1 MNSPL
6 QPVTRSLK
14 RRIVLPLLVF
24 SLVAAG
30 IAVFAIQQ
38 MVKRQLLGKLR
49 ERAELV
55 ANTVNYAAES
65 IQRRGELQRIVTAIG
80 AETEVTLVVVV
91 GGEPSRVLATTRQ
104 EWFDKPLG
112 SLPLADVRED
122 LEAVLKS
129 KQRHHGFH
137 PASHEF
143 DLTSPLLLNQLA
155 LSDWDLSSGAV
166 MVHLDTR
173 PTERAIR
180 AAVIQFSAAFVLVL
194 GILTFVGYH
203 LINAR
208 VLKPLAIIGQLVKK
222 RGNTD
227 RSLGA
232 AAATGDEIGQLART
246 LDDALTRAEF
256 ARRDLENQKFALDQH
271 AIVAITDTQG
281 RITYANDRFCAI
293 SQYSR
298 EELLGQD
305 HRLLNSSHHATEF
318 FHGMW
323 TTIAHGAV
331 WHGEIRNRAKDGS
344 FYWVETSIVPLLG
357 EDGKPHQYIAI
368 RTDIT
373 TRKRAEDELLS
384 AKISTDNANDL
395 LLDSLKQA
403 DLLRDEAK
411 AASEAKSEFLAT
423 MSHEIR
429 TPMNGVLG
437 FTNLLLDTPLSAEQR
452 DYTSTIKNS
461 GEALLVIINDILD
474 FSKIEAGK
482 LTVEKLSFDIGQ
494 TTRECIGLL
503 SARAGEKGVHLKS
516 LLPENAPTHLVSD
529 PNRVRQV
536 ILNLAGN
543 AIKFTPAGGSVSVQM
558 TLLATAPSAGGE
570 PASAPVLRIS
580 IIDSGIGI
588 AKEKQARLFQKFSQA
603 DSSTTRRYG
612 GTGLGLAI
620 SKHLVELMGGEIGL
634 ESEDGKGSTF
644 WFTLPLTPKQGTST
658 LPLSSPALNR
668 AGNSGI
674 KSVGGLPSGLRIL
687 VAEDMLANQLL
698 VTKFLSKLGCESDL
712 ARNGKEAVEL
722 YQQKH
727 YDLILMDCHMPVL
740 DGFEATQEIRRI
752 EQSSDRTARHI
763 PIVALTA
770 GTLDDEKDKFTH
782 CGMDDH
788 LTKPFSP
795 AQLTSLLAKWCS
807 AEETRLAP

>member
-1 MNSPL
+1 
-6 QPVTRSLK
+6 
-14 RRIVLPLLVF
+14 
-24 SLVAAG
+24 
-30 IAVFAIQQ
+30 
-38 MVKRQLLGKLR
+38 
-49 ERAELV
+49 
-55 ANTVNYAAES
+55 
-65 IQRRGELQRIVTAIG
+65 
-80 AETEVTLVVVV
+80 
-91 GGEPSRVLATTRQ
+91 
-104 EWFDKPLG
+104 
-112 SLPLADVRED
+112 
-122 LEAVLKS
+122 
-129 KQRHHGFH
+129 
-137 PASHEF
+137 
-143 DLTSPLLLNQLA
+143 
-155 LSDWDLSSGAV
+155 
-166 MVHLDTR
+166 
-173 PTERAIR
+173 
-180 AAVIQFSAAFVLVL
+180 
-194 GILTFVGYH
+194 
-203 LINAR
+203 
-208 VLKPLAIIGQLVKK
+208 
-222 RGNTD
+222 
-227 RSLGA
+227 
-232 AAATGDEIGQLART
+232 
-246 LDDALTRAEF
+246 
-256 ARRDLENQKFALDQH
+256 
-271 AIVAITDTQG
+271 
-281 RITYANDRFCAI
+281 
-293 SQYSR
+293 
-298 EELLGQD
+298 
-305 HRLLNSSHHATEF
+305 LNS
-318 FHGMW
+318 
-323 TTIAHGAV
+323 
-331 WHGEIRNRAKDGS
+331 N
-344 FYWVETSIVPLLG
+344 
-357 EDGKPHQYIAI
+357 
-368 RTDIT
+368 
-373 TRKRAEDELLS
+373 
-384 AKISTDNANDL
+384 
-395 LLDSLKQA
+395 
-403 DLLRDEAK
+403 
-411 AASEAKSEFLAT
+411 
-423 MSHEIR
+423 
-429 TPMNGVLG
+429 
-437 FTNLLLDTPLSAEQR
+437 QR
-452 DYTSTIKNS
+452 DYASTIKNC

-482 LTVEKLSFDIGQ
+482 ITVEKLSFDIGQ

-570 PASAPVLRIS
+570 PASEPVLRIS

-588 AKEKQARLFQKFSQA
+588 AKDKQARLFQKFSQA

-620 SKHLVELMGGEIGL
+620 SKRLVELMGGEIGL

>member
-1 MNSPL
+1 MRGPL
-6 QPVTRSLK
+6 EPITRSLK
-14 RRIVLPLLVF
+14 RRIILPLLVF
-24 SLVAAG
+24 GLLGAG

-38 MVKRQLLGKLR
+38 KSKRQLVEKLHQ
-49 ERAELV
+49 RAELV

-80 AETEVTLVVVV
+80 AENEVTLIVVV
-91 GGEPSRVLATTRQ
+91 GGNPARVLATTRQ
-104 EWFDKPLG
+104 QWLDKPL
-112 SLPLADVRED
+112 SELPRDDVRED
-122 LEAVLKS
+122 IDAVLKT
-129 KQRHHGFH
+129 RRGHHGFH
-137 PASHEF
+137 SDSHEF
-143 DLTSPLLLNQLA
+143 DLSSPLLLSQQELT
-155 LSDWDLSSGAV
+155 DLTLVGGAV

-173 PTERAIR
+173 PTEREIR
-180 AAVIQFSAAFVLVL
+180 ATILQFSATFVLAL
-194 GILTFVGYH
+194 AILTILGYH
-203 LINAR
+203 LLNTR
-208 VLKPLAIIGQLVKK
+208 VLKPLSAIAQLVEH
-222 RGNTD
+222 RHSAD
-227 RSLGA
+227 RTLWSN
-232 AAATGDEIGQLART
+232 AATGDEIGKLART

-271 AIVAITDTQG
+271 AIVTISDTQG
-281 RITYANDRFCAI
+281 RITYGNDRFCAV

-298 EELLGQD
+298 EEFLGRD
-305 HRLLNSSHHATEF
+305 HRMVNSGHHAAEF
-318 FHGMW
+318 FREMW
-323 TTIAHGAV
+323 TTIAKGQV
-331 WHGEIRNRAKDGS
+331 WHAEIRNRAKDGS
-344 FYWVETSIVPLLG
+344 IYWVDTSIVPLLG

-373 TRKRAEDELLS
+373 ARKRAEDELLS

-403 DLLRDEAK
+403 DLLRDEAR

-429 TPMNGVLG
+429 TPMNGVIG
-437 FTNLLLDTPLSAEQR
+437 FTNLLLDTPLNAQQQ
-452 DYTSTIKNS
+452 DYASTIKNS

-482 LTVEKLSFDIGQ
+482 LTIEKLPFDICQ

-503 SARAGEKGVHLKS
+503 SARADEKGVQLKC

-558 TLLATAPSAGGE
+558 ALVAAAPSAGGE
-570 PASAPVLRIS
+570 PALEQVLRIS

-588 AKEKQARLFQKFSQA
+588 PKDKQALLFQKFFQA
-603 DSSTTRRYG
+603 DSSTTRRFG

-620 SKHLVELMGGEIGL
+620 SKRLVELMGGEIGL
-634 ESEDGKGSTF
+634 ESEEDKGSTF
-644 WFTLPLTPKQGTST
+644 WFTLPLTREQGTST
-658 LPLSSPALNR
+658 LPLPSPALNR

-674 KSVGGLPSGLRIL
+674 NQTKGVPPGLRIL
-687 VAEDMLANQLL
+687 AAEDMLANQLL
-698 VTKFLSKLGCESDL
+698 ITKLLSKLGCESDL

-740 DGFEATQEIRRI
+740 DGYEATQEIRRI
-752 EQSSDRTARHI
+752 EQSSVRAAKHI

-770 GTLDDEKDKFTH
+770 GSLDDEKAKFTH